1 MNDRPSGMI
10 VEEEFGKQR
19 HDDVKKDI
27 STDVASTNRSKTM
40 VCFVQRWY
48 ELGTNIIKYL
58 F

>member
-27 STDVASTNRSKTM
+27 STDVASTNRSKIM
-40 VCFVQRWY
+40 VCFVQR
-48 ELGTNIIKYL
+48 
-58 F
+58 